1 MAELAFDELSLRDLR
16 ILQVLLRE
24 CSITRAAEVLETT
37 QPEISKHLAYLRS
50 QFGDQLLVRNGHAMR
65 PTAKALDLA
74 PQVRRLLDTAES
86 LQADTQVFD
95 PATSDRLFGLLV
107 SDVGMVR
114 FLPPLLARMAD
125 AAPRARLRAVSLGSW
140 QIESRLESGE
150 ADLALGAFPRAASH
164 LRRQKLYSDGYVS
177 VVRKDHPRLREIR
190 SLAGFSAAR
199 HILTTASEI
208 GHAAHSQVERAISA
222 KIAPSNILLRVP
234 SFLAGAIVASQ
245 TDGIVT
251 LPENLTASVAAPL
264 GLVAFKTPLQLPRIE
279 IAQYWHER
287 FHRDAAHRWLRAMTF
302 ELFGEGRRQM
312 PR

>member
-125 AAPRARLRAVSLGSW
+125 DAPRARLRAVSLGSW

-177 VVRKDHPRLREIR
+177 VVRKDHPRLHEIR
-190 SLAGFSAAR
+190 SLAGFSAGR

-222 KIAPSNILLRVP
+222 KIAPANILLRVP
-234 SFLAGAIVASQ
+234 SFLAGAIVAAQ

-251 LPENLTASVAAPL
+251 VPENLAASVTERL

>member
-125 AAPRARLRAVSLGSW
+125 DAPRARLRAVSLGSW

-177 VVRKDHPRLREIR
+177 VVRWDHPRLREIR
-190 SLAGFSAAR
+190 SLAGFSAGR

-222 KIAPSNILLRVP
+222 KIAPANILLRVP

-251 LPENLTASVAAPL
+251 LPENLAASAAARL